1 MWGNLENKTE
11 RITTFEHTSTTTSIL
26 GVVVFLRNNLA
37 LMKNLVLGAVVLVFS
52 ATLQAQP
59 SIQWQKTLGGSL
71 NDDAKSIE
79 QTSDGGFITAG
90 FTVSDDGDIAENYG
104 FFDFWVVKF
113 DSLGAVLW
121 KKNYGG
127 SSFEEAFAIKQTS
140 DSGFI
145 VTGYTE
151 SNDIDVSGNHG
162 NKDVWLLKL
171 DSIGNIQW
179 QKCLGGS
186 NWDEANDIQLTID
199 GGFVLVGRSGSTDGD
214 VTGNHGSWDYWV
226 VKLSST
232 GQIEW
237 QKCYGGG
244 NYDFGYTIF
253 PTSDGGYIVAGEAAS
268 TDGDI
273 IGNPGGMAAWVIKL
287 NFEGKI
293 EWQKALG
300 GSYIDR
306 ANDIIQTREGG
317 YMVFGQTESKDGDV
331 SGNHGSMDL
340 WAVKLSELGEIEW
353 QRAMGGTSQDGG
365 TSIQQTNDG
374 GYIATGIV
382 NSNNGDVSGN
392 HGSTDM
398 WVVKLSEVGEIL
410 WQKALGGTSAERG
423 YSIKQTN
430 DNGYIVAGDAWST
443 NGDLTENKGKTDL
456 WIVKLAPE
464 STPTSNPATQL
475 LNIFPNPA
483 NQAITISVPTED
495 PSLSLGIIDLLGRE
509 LHRQTLPNGGSADIS
524 TLPSGLYHLTA
535 TTPSGKVFS
544 GKLRKRE

>member
-1 MWGNLENKTE
+1 MFKIFYSLLLFVHLT
-11 RITTFEHTSTTTSIL
+11 
-26 GVVVFLRNNLA
+26 A
-37 LMKNLVLGAVVLVFS
+37 LS
-52 ATLQAQP
+52 AQP

-71 NDDAKSIE
+71 NENARSIE
-79 QTSDGGFITAG
+79 QTSDGGYITAG

-104 FFDFWVVKF
+104 FFDFWVVNF

-317 YMVFGQTESKDGDV
+317 YMVFGQTESNDGDV

-353 QRAMGGTSQDGG
+353 QRAMGGNSQDGG
-365 TSIQQTNDG
+365 TSIQQANDG

-392 HGSTDM
+392 HGSSDM
-398 WVVKLSEVGEIL
+398 WVVKLTEGGEIQ

-464 STPTSNPATQL
+464 STPISTPATQP
-475 LNIFPNPA
+475 LNIYPNPA
-483 NQAITISVPTED
+483 SQAITLQVSSQD
-495 PSLSLGIIDLLGRE
+495 LSLALGITDFLGR
-509 LHRQTLPNGGSADIS
+509 LISQQTISNGGNVDIAS
-524 TLPSGLYHLTA
+524 LANGLYFLTA

-544 GKLRKRE
+544 GKFRKQE

>member
-1 MWGNLENKTE
+1 
-11 RITTFEHTSTTTSIL
+11 
-26 GVVVFLRNNLA
+26 
-37 LMKNLVLGAVVLVFS
+37 MKNLVLGAVVLMFS
-52 ATLQAQP
+52 ATVQAQP

-71 NDDAKSIE
+71 NDEARSVE
-79 QTSDGGFITAG
+79 QTWDGGFIVAG
-90 FTVSDDGDIAENYG
+90 FTVSDNGDVESNYG
-104 FFDFWVVKF
+104 FFDLWVVKL
-113 DSLGAVLW
+113 DSLGTVLW

-127 SSFEEAFAIKQTS
+127 SSFDEAFAIKQTA
-140 DSGFI
+140 DRGYI

-171 DSIGNIQW
+171 DSIGEIQW

-253 PTSDGGYIVAGEAAS
+253 PTSDGGYIVGGEAQS

-300 GSYIDR
+300 GSYTDR
-306 ANDIIQTREGG
+306 ANEVIQTREGG
-317 YMVFGQTESKDGDV
+317 YMVFGQTDSNDGDV
-331 SGNHGSMDL
+331 SGNHGGTDL
-340 WAVKLSELGEIEW
+340 WAVKLSALGEIEW
-353 QRAMGGTSQDGG
+353 QKAMGGISQDYGQ
-365 TSIQQTNDG
+365 SIQQTNDG
-374 GYIATGIV
+374 GYIATGFV

-398 WVVKLSEVGEIL
+398 WVVKLSEGGELL

-423 YSIKQTN
+423 ISIKQTN

-443 NGDLTENKGKTDL
+443 NGDLTENKGKTDF

-464 STPTSNPATQL
+464 STPTSTLFTQP
-475 LNIFPNPA
+475 LNIYPNPA
-483 NQAITISVPTED
+483 SQAITISVPTED
-495 PSLSLGIIDLLGRE
+495 PSLSLGILDLLGRE
-509 LHRQTLPNGGSADIS
+509 LHRQTIPNGGNADIS
-524 TLPSGLYHLTA
+524 RMPNGLYLLTA
-535 TTPSGKVFS
+535 TTPSGRVYS
-544 GKLRKRE
+544 GKFRKQE

>member
-1 MWGNLENKTE
+1 M
-11 RITTFEHTSTTTSIL
+11 STL
-26 GVVVFLRNNLA
+26 P
-37 LMKNLVLGAVVLVFS
+37 
-52 ATLQAQP
+52 AQP
-59 SIQWQKTLGGSL
+59 NIQWQTVLGGSL
-71 NDDAKSIE
+71 NDEARSVE

-90 FTVSDDGDIAENYG
+90 VTVSDDGDVEANYG
-104 FFDFWVVKF
+104 FSDFWVVKL

-127 SSFEEAFAIKQTS
+127 SSFDYASVIKQTA
-140 DSGFI
+140 DGGYV
-145 VTGYTE
+145 VTGFTE
-151 SNDIDVSGNHG
+151 SNNIDVSGNHG
-162 NKDVWLLKL
+162 QEDVWLLKL
-171 DSIGNIQW
+171 DSIGNILW

-199 GGFVLVGRSGSTDGD
+199 GGFVLVGMSSSTNGD
-214 VTGNHGSWDYWV
+214 VTGNHGSLDYWV

-237 QKCYGGG
+237 QKTYGGS
-244 NYDFGYTIF
+244 NYDFGYAIF
-253 PTSDGGYIVAGEAAS
+253 PTNDGGYIVAGEAAS

-273 IGNPGGMAAWVIKL
+273 IGNPGGVAAWVIKL

-306 ANDIIQTREGG
+306 ANEVIQTREGG
-317 YMVFGQTESKDGDV
+317 YMVFGQTDSNDGDV
-331 SGNHGSMDL
+331 SGNHGGTDL

-353 QRAMGGTSQDGG
+353 QKAMGGSSQDYGS
-365 TSIQQTNDG
+365 SIQQTNDG

-398 WVVKLSEVGEIL
+398 WVVKLSEGGELL

-423 YSIKQTN
+423 FSIKQTS

-443 NGDLTENKGKTDL
+443 NGDLTENKGKNDF

-464 STPTSNPATQL
+464 STPTSTLFTHP

-483 NQAITISVPTED
+483 SQAITISVPTED
-495 PSLSLGIIDLLGRE
+495 PSLSLGILDLLGRE

-524 TLPSGLYHLTA
+524 TLPSGLYLLTA